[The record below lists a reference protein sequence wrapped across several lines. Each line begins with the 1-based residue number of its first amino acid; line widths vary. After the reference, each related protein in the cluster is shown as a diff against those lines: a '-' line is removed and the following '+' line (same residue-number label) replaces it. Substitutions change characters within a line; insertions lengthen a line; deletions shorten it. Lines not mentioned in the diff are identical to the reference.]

1 MSSPPELNHN
11 WLNLGIDLTSLKLF
25 CAVVAEG
32 SLVRAAEKEGIA
44 VSAISRRLSHLEDRL
59 GVQLLFRGGRGVK
72 VTRAGKTLLSH
83 IGLLFHGLDACLEDV
98 RLSARAT
105 QIEELPH
112 VRPDYEGKVTLH
124 ANLSAFLDFL
134 PKALVTFARD
144 YPRIQLSLQERTS
157 SEIVLAV
164 ETGSADIGVIWD
176 LGIKTDLEVVPCKN
190 ERLVVL
196 LPEDHPMASTGTSVS
211 FRELA
216 AQPFVCISNVAPI
229 LHRCREE
236 AMAVGHV
243 LWERCEVSNLD
254 CAKEL
259 VAAGIGIVIAP
270 EASAAPD
277 QNSHRIVHRPL
288 SDTWA
293 HRVLSLC
300 FRSRSELSVEARL
313 LMERLRGHAGST
325 RPSTLQT

>member
-1 MSSPPELNHN
+1 MPLLPEPSRN
-11 WLNLGIDLTSLKLF
+11 WLSLGVDLTTMKLF
-25 CAVVAEG
+25 CAVVTEG

-44 VSAISRRLSHLEDRL
+44 VSAISRRLSHLEDRF
-59 GVQLLFRGGRGVK
+59 GVQLLLRGSRGVRT
-72 VTRAGKTLLSH
+72 TRAGSTLLSH
-83 IGLLFHGLDACLEDV
+83 IGLIFTGLGACLEDV
-98 RLSARAT
+98 RLSGQAP
-105 QIEELPH
+105 QIEELAH
-112 VRPDYEGKVTLH
+112 VHPDYEGKVTVH

-134 PKALVTFARD
+134 PNALVAFTRD

-157 SEIVLAV
+157 SDIVLAV
-164 ETGSADIGVIWD
+164 ETGSADIGIIWD
-176 LGIKTDLEVVPCKN
+176 LGIKTDLEVVPCRN

-196 LPEDHPMASTGTSVS
+196 LPREHPMASTQASVT

-229 LHRCREE
+229 LHRCRDE
-236 AMAVGHV
+236 AMAAGHV

-259 VAAGIGIVIAP
+259 VAAGVGIVIAP
-270 EASAAPD
+270 EAGAASKKD
-277 QNSHRIVHRPL
+277 AHRFVRRPL

-300 FRSRSELSVEARL
+300 FRSRSEMSVEARL
-313 LMERLRGHAGST
+313 LVERLRGPVAT
-325 RPSTLQT
+325 ARPTDSQA